1 MDRRKLGEHLYLTVL
16 PNSKFKRNK
25 ITINFMIP
33 NRRETATAFALLPGV
48 LERAYEDYPTMLE
61 FSRKLNMMYSAS
73 LRTGTYVTGS
83 NRSLRFS
90 IQGIKNEYCLN
101 GEDLLND
108 MCDVLLGVIF
118 RPCLED
124 GHFVDEWLE
133 IEKYKLKEEIQ
144 SEVNDKRGYCV
155 RQARRLFF
163 KDSMNGVER
172 LGYEDEIDSV
182 SSTGLYE
189 CYQQLLR
196 SSSIE
201 IFVSAEGADSITE
214 KLVSAFAYER
224 DGVTPPITTQLT
236 PCENEVVV
244 KDEQIDTVQGK
255 ICLIYTTTRLLK
267 AEERFKMLVANAVFG
282 GTVSSRLFKNVRE
295 KQSLCYYCAAG
306 FSGFTSSMTVDSGVE
321 HVNSQKA
328 VDAIKKELS
337 DLINGPISQKEI
349 DEVKLTLKN
358 SLMSSYD
365 SLASLEAWY
374 MNEAFI
380 GTGLS
385 PEDAVTVISEV
396 SEEDIREMLKLLH
409 LNVLYRIVR

>member
-1 MDRRKLGEHLYLTVL
+1 MDRRKLGEQLYLTVL
-16 PNSKFKRNK
+16 PNDKFKRNK
-25 ITINFMIP
+25 ISINFMVP
-33 NRRETATAFALLPGV
+33 NERDSATAYALLPGV
-48 LERAYEDYPTMLE
+48 LERAYEDYPTMID

-101 GEDLLND
+101 GENLLNE

-124 GHFVDEWLE
+124 GHFIDEWLE
-133 IEKYKLKEEIQ
+133 IEKYKLREEIR
-144 SEVNDKRGYCV
+144 SELNDKRGYCV
-155 RQARRLFF
+155 KNARRLFF

-172 LGYEDEIDSV
+172 LGYEEDIDSL
-182 SSTGLYE
+182 SSVRLYE
-189 CYQQLLR
+189 HYRQLLS

-201 IFVSAEGADSITE
+201 IFVSADNAGSITD
-214 KLVSAFAYER
+214 KLIKAFSYKR
-224 DGVTPPITTQLT
+224 SGVTSPIPTVLT
-236 PCENEVVV
+236 PCE
-244 KDEQIDTVQGK
+244 DETLIRDEKMDTVQGK
-255 ICLIYTTTRLLK
+255 ICLMYTTTRLLDRN
-267 AEERFKMLVANAVFG
+267 ERFKMLVANALFG

-306 FSGFTSSMTVDSGVE
+306 FSGFTSSMSVDSGVE
-321 HVNSQKA
+321 HENSQKT

-337 DLINGPISQKEI
+337 DLLNGPITEKEI

-365 SLASLEAWY
+365 SLSSLEAWY

-385 PEDAVTVISEV
+385 PEDAVKLIYSVTEA
-396 SEEDIREMLKLLH
+396 DIREMLGLLH